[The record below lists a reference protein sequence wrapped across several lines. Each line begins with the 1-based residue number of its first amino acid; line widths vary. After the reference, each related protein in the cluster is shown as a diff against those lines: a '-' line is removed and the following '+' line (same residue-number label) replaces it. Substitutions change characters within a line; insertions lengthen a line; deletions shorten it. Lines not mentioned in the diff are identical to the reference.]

1 MVIECLGDGLE
12 DFGQWSHCYAGVGHL
27 WFRVRVTDN
36 ATFGRSVHVRATT
49 WLSHLLGG
57 SIIFIFRHP
66 QIAIANWS
74 TCSCLSGVVALC
86 WWWELWRPK
95 LLLKPFPVKKLFYK
109 FNHVA
114 SQWAIGHQI
123 LASNNSVLL
132 VTVPIASFVR
142 IFLVWMFRE
151 FLQQLKNSLSQPGS
165 FCDRNSCII
174 LPATWH
180 LTFRVC
186 FLVLFVCHSC
196 SWFDSCSWYILMW
209 LLWIFMNVS

>member
-1 MVIECLGDGLE
+1 MAVT
-12 DFGQWSHCYAGVGHL
+12 FARGQHYLHL
-27 WFRVRVTDN
+27 QTPSN
-36 ATFGRSVHVRATT
+36 CNCKLA
-49 WLSHLLGG
+49 HLFMFKWCGG
-57 SIIFIFRHP
+57 FM
-66 QIAIANWS
+66 
-74 TCSCLSGVVALC
+74 LV
-86 WWWELWRPK
+86 K

-165 FCDRNSCII
+165 FCDRNSCMI
-174 LPATWH
+174 LPAMWH

-186 FLVLFVCHSC
+186 FLVCHSC